1 MKMFRPA
8 FGRIAL
14 GAAMFGASAFAV
26 PALTAPA
33 VAAAV
38 DNTDPSRFITTLS
51 GEAFR
56 VLHTGSKASA
66 RGQFRTLLGQYFAVD
81 EIGDKLI
88 RRWRPQISPAQYQAY
103 KAALPGFLI
112 GTYADRLYDYA
123 NAEVK
128 VIRAVPRGDDAAV
141 MSQVLQP
148 GQQPITAIWT
158 ISKIGGGYKVT
169 NLTVSGIN
177 LVLTQTADFDGY
189 VQKNGFDK
197 LVTFMQSRN

>member
-1 MKMFRPA
+1 MTRY
-8 FGRIAL
+8 RLAL
-14 GAAMFGASAFAV
+14 GAALLSLSSLA
-26 PALTAPA
+26 APA
-33 VAAAV
+33 MVATPAAAATI
-38 DNTDPSRFITTLS
+38 DNSDPSRFIETLS
-51 GEAFR
+51 SEAFR

-81 EIGDKLI
+81 EIGDRLI
-88 RRWRPQISPAQYQAY
+88 RRWKPQITPAQDEAY

-123 NAEVK
+123 DAQVK
-128 VIRAVPRGDDAAV
+128 VVRAVPRGDGAAV
-141 MSQVLQP
+141 VSQVTRP
-148 GQQPITAIWT
+148 GQNPISAIWT
-158 ISKIGGGYKVT
+158 VSKSGDGYKVE

-197 LVTFMQSRN
+197 LVAFMKSRS